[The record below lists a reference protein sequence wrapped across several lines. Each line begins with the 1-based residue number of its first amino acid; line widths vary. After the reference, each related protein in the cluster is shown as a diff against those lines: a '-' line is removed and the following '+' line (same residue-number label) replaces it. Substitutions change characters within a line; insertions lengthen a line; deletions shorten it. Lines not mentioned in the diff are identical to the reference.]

1 MSDDGKFIIEV
12 WGDLACFTRPEM
24 KVERFS
30 YPVMTPSAARG
41 ILDAIYCK
49 PVEFGWRID
58 GIEILKP
65 IRYIA
70 LRRNEVK
77 DKININAIKAPMARG
92 GEVTPIIADATR
104 DMVGSDQQGRTQR
117 QTMALVDV
125 RYRIHA
131 HMNPR
136 PEFVGNLKVL
146 TQQMQ
151 RRLAAGKCFYQPY
164 FGCREFAA
172 FFDQAD
178 MANRQPAQP
187 INLDLGLMLYD
198 VFNLNDVRSDGFAP
212 PQISLFRAN
221 VKNGVLDIP
230 AYESDLVLKPV

>member
-1 MSDDGKFIIEV
+1 MGDDGKFVIEV

-49 PVEFGWRID
+49 PIEFGWRID
-58 GIEILKP
+58 RIEILKP

-77 DKININAIKAPMARG
+77 EKINVNALRAPMSRG
-92 GEVTPIIADATR
+92 GEVTPIVADATR

-125 RYRIHA
+125 HYRIHA
-131 HMNPR
+131 HMQPR
-136 PEFVGNLKVL
+136 AEFAGNLKVL

-151 RRLAAGKCFYQPY
+151 RRLESGKCFCQPY

-172 FFDQAD
+172 FFCQAE
-178 MANRQPAQP
+178 MTNAQPAQP
-187 INLDLGLMLYD
+187 INLDLGFMLYD
-198 VFNLNDVRSDGFAP
+198 VFNLNEVRSDGYAT
-212 PQISLFRAN
+212 PQISVFRAN

-230 AYESDLVLKPV
+230 AYESDLVLKPA

>member
-1 MSDDGKFIIEV
+1 MGDDGKFVIEV

-49 PVEFGWRID
+49 PIEFGWRID
-58 GIEILKP
+58 RIEILKP

-77 DKININAIKAPMARG
+77 EKINVNALRAPMSRG
-92 GEVTPIIADATR
+92 GEVTPIVADATR

-125 RYRIHA
+125 HYRIHA
-131 HMNPR
+131 HMQPR
-136 PEFVGNLKVL
+136 AEFAGNLKVL
-146 TQQMQ
+146 TQQCSGGSNLKM
-151 RRLAAGKCFYQPY
+151 LL
-164 FGCREFAA
+164 
-172 FFDQAD
+172 
-178 MANRQPAQP
+178 PA
-187 INLDLGLMLYD
+187 
-198 VFNLNDVRSDGFAP
+198 
-212 PQISLFRAN
+212 LFW
-221 VKNGVLDIP
+221 L
-230 AYESDLVLKPV
+230 